1 MAWPGYLPLGNM
13 AFGAGDLTMP
23 QQKAYEPLQRFQ
35 QHQIQETY
43 QTQRQPVQQHQ
54 LQGQQHLPHSQQ
66 HHPAQQHQL
75 QNQQYLL
82 QSQQHHPDQQ
92 YQPQIQHI
100 HHQLQNPHQQQ
111 QQQQDQQIHQQYQHL
126 LQQHNRRQLG
136 DNQQQ
141 QQQLQLQFQH
151 QDQPQPQQYQSQVQ
165 HHFQHQPQDQLLRQN
180 HQQHQFQ
187 LQEEGL
193 QRWSFPYQLGPPIPG
208 SGVFPRVVDLPEEQL
223 QQQLQPRD
231 INIYSS
237 QPPLHQYQEGH
248 RTGHKKTASWPQRI
262 GTQRPP
268 PQSGKR
274 ERSRYTRVE
283 HRGTRRNSNRTSES
297 REIEQS
303 QPPVTT
309 GRPQSNLAQESYSN
323 VDHPLGPNQTE
334 AVGNYPIQGVENQVG
349 YLGQGASRTTTI
361 GTPASRKSPGRT
373 PNHTGSQSDGI
384 DDHQTEDSRGP
395 NCPVGVMQT
404 GRLHQMSS
412 PEMNPQRAQLGND
425 PPALQPHLAT
435 TGPLGSSGVSPS
447 SVQEVE
453 RRTPWEWDAILANP
467 NSIPHQRTTHANSE
481 MRDSRGMSAEEHD
494 ALSNP
499 PDPGQKSSRSSS
511 GPVSPTIMAPI
522 TSTGEDPLLMLLRA
536 AEMILGP
543 LIPKGMSSN
552 AKEAGGEKLTASQK
566 VLPLPV
572 HFSLPYAMRTRDH
585 SNPNAVRQ
593 LTLPALTNPRR
604 NIKALR
610 LPPLAQAFR
619 NVNECSE
626 GSDAPPNDKLQVE
639 TFDSQT
645 VRQSSFK
652 CRGHQDRFV
661 SAAERAQSDLLSLS
675 NISQLFIMRKQELEG
690 GSGQTPCR
698 GPGLEGVRYQYEAP
712 FNIFQEILKRPE
724 LALLVT
730 RHLRVQE
737 LLILYRT
744 SKDFHHVVN
753 TRFTTVIQAQACA
766 RAPEAAKIFPPRC
779 YAKLCIPDPG
789 LRPHPVAK
797 RAALGETRK
806 VPSFR
811 WLLMVCFREMVCH
824 EIVTILAEDGVPVPD
839 RCTSTMKKIWLLMDI
854 PDNARRIAL
863 VQNHEIFTDV
873 DLFFATLF
881 FVKLDMRF
889 TDPITGSGK
898 DGMRRLLLAQPS
910 LSMLWRTL
918 KRTALIS
925 KLDVMRLFAR
935 WKYQLRQD
943 QRGLSIFGVPA
954 HEVGIVQY
962 QCWGRT
968 GNRVPLQRPDELLL
982 KESIRRGLDLQQ
994 RYTDM
999 FLWGYINPRTMQD
1012 YLPVLHKRQM
1022 ERMEG
1027 LEELLVPVED
1037 RGKVEVGKVVS
1048 KRVRG

>member
-1 MAWPGYLPLGNM
+1 
-13 AFGAGDLTMP
+13 MP
-23 QQKAYEPLQRFQ
+23 QQEANEPLQRFQ
-35 QHQIQETY
+35 QHQTQETY
-43 QTQRQPVQQHQ
+43 QT
-54 LQGQQHLPHSQQ
+54 Q

-75 QNQQYLL
+75 QNQQYLPQSQHRPEQQYQL
-82 QSQQHHPDQQ
+82 QNQQQQQGQQHQQFQSQQHQLQNQQYLPESQQHHPAQQ
-92 YQPQIQHI
+92 YQLQNQQQQQQQQGQQIQ
-100 HHQLQNPHQQQ
+100 QQFQNQQ
-111 QQQQDQQIHQQYQHL
+111 QQQQDQLIHQQLQPL
-126 LQQHNRRQLG
+126 LQQHNRRQLEH
-136 DNQQQ
+136 NQQQQQ

-151 QDQPQPQQYQSQVQ
+151 QHQNQPQPQQYQSQVQ

-180 HQQHQFQ
+180 HPQQQHFQ

-193 QRWSFPYQLGPPIPG
+193 QRWSLPHQLGPPIPR
-208 SGVFPRVVDLPEEQL
+208 SGGYPRVVDLPQEQL

-237 QPPLHQYQEGH
+237 QPPPLYQYQEGH
-248 RTGHKKTASWPQRI
+248 GTGHKKAAPWPQGI

-268 PQSGKR
+268 PQSGKGKKR
-274 ERSRYTRVE
+274 RYTRVQ
-283 HRGTRRNSNRTSES
+283 HRRTGRNSIRTGEP

-309 GRPQSNLAQESYSN
+309 GRPQSDLAQASNSN
-323 VDHPLGPNQTE
+323 VDHPLE
-334 AVGNYPIQGVENQVG
+334 A
-349 YLGQGASRTTTI
+349 
-361 GTPASRKSPGRT
+361 
-373 PNHTGSQSDGI
+373 
-384 DDHQTEDSRGP
+384 
-395 NCPVGVMQT
+395 MQT
-404 GRLHQMSS
+404 GRLNQM
-412 PEMNPQRAQLGND
+412 PGTEMNPQGAQPGNETLA
-425 PPALQPHLAT
+425 PQPHLAT
-435 TGPLGSSGVSPS
+435 TGPLESGGVSTPS
-447 SVQEVE
+447 VVQEVA
-453 RRTPWEWDAILANP
+453 RRTPGECDAILANP
-467 NSIPHQRTTHANSE
+467 NSMPHQSTTQANPE
-481 MRDSRGMSAEEHD
+481 MRGSKDMPTEEHD

-499 PDPGQKSSRSSS
+499 PDPGQNSARSSS
-511 GPVSPTIMAPI
+511 GPVPPTTMAPT
-522 TSTGEDPLLMLLRA
+522 TSTGEDPLLMLLKA

-552 AKEAGGEKLTASQK
+552 AKEAGGEKLTACQK
-566 VLPLPV
+566 VRPLPLPV
-572 HFSLPYAMRTRDH
+572 HFSLPYAMRTRGQ
-585 SNPNAVRQ
+585 SNANAVRQ
-593 LTLPALTNPRR
+593 LSLPALANPHR

-626 GSDAPPNDKLQVE
+626 ASDAPPKHKLQVE
-639 TFDSQT
+639 TLDSQAVT
-645 VRQSSFK
+645 QASSK
-652 CRGHQDRFV
+652 CRGHQDGFA
-661 SAAERAQSDLLSLS
+661 SATEHAQSDMLSLS
-675 NISQLFIMRKQELEG
+675 NISQLFIMRNQKLENCIG
-690 GSGQTPCR
+690 HAPCQA
-698 GPGLEGVRYQYEAP
+698 PGLEGVRYQYEAP

-724 LALLVT
+724 LTLLIA

-744 SKDFHHVVN
+744 SRDFHHVVN
-753 TRFTTVIQAQACA
+753 TRFTTVIQAQART

-824 EIVTILAEDGVPVPD
+824 EIITILAEDGVPVPD

-863 VQNHEIFTDV
+863 VQNREIFTDV

-925 KLDVMRLFAR
+925 KLDVMRLFVR
-935 WKYQLRQD
+935 WQYQPRQD
-943 QRGLSIFGVPA
+943 QRGLSMFGIPA
-954 HEVGIVQY
+954 HEIGIVQY

-968 GNRVPLQRPDELLL
+968 GNRIPLQRPDELLL

-999 FLWGYINPRTMQD
+999 FLWGYINPRTMRD
-1012 YLPVLHKRQM
+1012 YPPVLRKRQM

-1027 LEELLVPVED
+1027 LEELLVPLED
-1037 RGKVEVGKVVS
+1037 TGKVEAGKVVS

>member
-1 MAWPGYLPLGNM
+1 MTVGTGNSS
-13 AFGAGDLTMP
+13 MP
-23 QQKAYEPLQRFQ
+23 QQEVYEPLKRFQ
-35 QHQIQETY
+35 QYQTQQTY
-43 QTQRQPVQQHQ
+43 QTQCQ
-54 LQGQQHLPHSQQ
+54 
-66 HHPAQQHQL
+66 PAQQHQL
-75 QNQQYLL
+75 QNQQYLP
-82 QSQQHHPDQQ
+82 QSQH
-92 YQPQIQHI
+92 Y
-100 HHQLQNPHQQQ
+100 
-111 QQQQDQQIHQQYQHL
+111 
-126 LQQHNRRQLG
+126 QQHNQKQLG
-136 DNQQQ
+136 QSHQ

-151 QDQPQPQQYQSQVQ
+151 QNQSQPQQYQSQVQ
-165 HHFQHQPQDQLLRQN
+165 DHIQHQPQDQLLRQN
-180 HQQHQFQ
+180 HQQFQ

-193 QRWSFPYQLGPPIPG
+193 QRWSLPHQLGPPM
-208 SGVFPRVVDLPEEQL
+208 SGLGVLPRVVDLPQGQL
-223 QQQLQPRD
+223 LQQLQPRH

-237 QPPLHQYQEGH
+237 QPPQLHQFQEGH
-248 RTGHKKTASWPQRI
+248 RTGHKRTASWPQ
-262 GTQRPP
+262 GTEAQRSPP
-268 PQSGKR
+268 LSATRKKR
-274 ERSRYTRVE
+274 RYPRMD
-283 HRGTRRNSNRTSES
+283 HRKTGHSSIRTGES

-303 QPPVTT
+303 QPLVTT
-309 GRPQSNLAQESYSN
+309 SRPQSEAQASSN
-323 VDHPLGPNQTE
+323 VYHLLGPNQSET
-334 AVGNYPIQGVENQVG
+334 VGNYPIQGVANQAR
-349 YLGQGASRTTTI
+349 YLSQGVSKTTAI
-361 GTPASRKSPGRT
+361 GTPTSETSSTRT
-373 PNHTGSQSDGI
+373 PNRTRWHSDGI
-384 DDHQTEDSRGP
+384 NDRQCKGARGP
-395 NCPVGVMQT
+395 TCPVEVRQT
-404 GRLHQMSS
+404 GRFHQMTW
-412 PEMNPQRAQLGND
+412 PEMSPQRAQVGNE
-425 PPALQPHLAT
+425 PPALQPHLET
-435 TGPLGSSGVSPS
+435 TGSLGSGISTP

-453 RRTPWEWDAILANP
+453 RRTPWEWDAILTNP
-467 NSIPHQRTTHANSE
+467 EGVPHQSTPHENSD
-481 MRDSRGMSAEEHD
+481 MRDSKGMSAEEHN

-499 PDPGQKSSRSSS
+499 PDQGQKSSRSSS
-511 GPVSPTIMAPI
+511 DPVPPTTMAPMA
-522 TSTGEDPLLMLLRA
+522 STREDPLLMLLRA
-536 AEMILGP
+536 AKMILGP

-572 HFSLPYAMRTRDH
+572 HFSLPSAMRTSDH
-585 SNPNAVRQ
+585 SNANAVRQ
-593 LTLPALTNPRR
+593 FSLPAPANPHS
-604 NIKALR
+604 NIKDLL
-610 LPPLAQAFR
+610 LPPLAQEFG
-619 NVNECSE
+619 NINGCSQ
-626 GSDAPPNDKLQVE
+626 GSDAPPNDQLKMEILDFQI
-639 TFDSQT
+639 
-645 VRQSSFK
+645 VRQPGSK
-652 CRGHQDRFV
+652 CGSHQDGFA
-661 SAAERAQSDLLSLS
+661 STTGHAQSNMLSLS
-675 NISQLFIMRKQELEG
+675 NISQLRKQKFENYT
-690 GSGQTPCR
+690 GQTPYR
-698 GPGLEGVRYQYEAP
+698 GPGLKGARYQYEAP
-712 FNIFQEILKRPE
+712 FNIFQEILQRPE
-724 LALLVT
+724 LTLLVA

-737 LLILYRT
+737 LFILYRI
-744 SKDFHHVVN
+744 SRDFHHVVN
-753 TRFTTVIQAQACA
+753 TRFTTVIQAQAHA

-824 EIVTILAEDGVPVPD
+824 EIITILAEDGVPVPD

-935 WKYQLRQD
+935 WKYQSRQD
-943 QRGLSIFGVPA
+943 QRGLSVFGVPA

-968 GNRVPLQRPDELLL
+968 GNRIQLQRPDELLL

-999 FLWGYINPRTMQD
+999 FLWGYINPRTMRD
-1012 YLPVLHKRQM
+1012 HPPVLCKRQM
-1022 ERMEG
+1022 DRMEG

-1037 RGKVEVGKVVS
+1037 RGKAEVRKVIS